1 MIDDRSK
8 TLLKRI
14 LKVSTESSR
23 GIEAVRFCA
32 DHEDYLDLLD
42 TLEAERYIDRR
53 RDRYYVR
60 LAALELITGETPRV
74 ESLLFLC
81 EFVFQALRQHY
92 RESPGQAI
100 DFRTLVERVEQPARK
115 VAIGV
120 TYMTEATIL
129 EQWASDSD
137 GQYTSITPSE
147 RILKY
152 ATFTD
157 VVDDQRRQDTD
168 FREQAGEDT
177 SDSPTGLTGHR
188 GFMLRAIELARNC
201 RSEAGKTSPKVGA
214 VLVRDGIVIGEA
226 YRGEMK
232 SGEHA
237 EYTLLERKLSDEA
250 VAGATLY
257 VTLEPCTSR
266 NDPKIPCAERIV
278 ERRIRK
284 VYIGV
289 LDPNPNI
296 RGDGELRLREA
307 GIEIARF
314 DPDLM
319 PIIEELNRD
328 FTRLHRLFHRRQ
340 NAIAEIVDPVKPN
353 AVGPNGHRIG
363 YTDDG
368 DKVEWIPDEEDPGK
382 EWPMLLRRNDQ
393 SILDAYDEY
402 WNKVWWNRH
411 QQWLSRI
418 ERGEESLTD
427 EQKPVLEK
435 AKRAAKQ
442 IEEKYGVESL
452 ECDDFKWGLLSGRM
466 SALAWVMGAE
476 WEESLDT

>member
-1 MIDDRSK
+1 MIDDTSK

-14 LKVSTESSR
+14 LKVSTESPR
-23 GIEAVRFCA
+23 GIEAVRFRA

-42 TLEAERYIDRR
+42 TLEAERYIDTR

-60 LAALELITGETPRV
+60 LAALELIAGETPRV

-81 EFVFQALRQHY
+81 EFVFQALRHHY
-92 RESPGQAI
+92 RESPGEAI
-100 DFRTLVERVEQPARK
+100 DFKTLVERVEQPARK

-120 TYMTEATIL
+120 TYMTEATVF

-168 FREQAGEDT
+168 FREQAGDDT
-177 SDSPTGLTGHR
+177 SDSPTALTGHR

-289 LDPNPNI
+289 LDP
-296 RGDGELRLREA
+296 
-307 GIEIARF
+307 
-314 DPDLM
+314 M
-319 PIIEELNRD
+319 S
-328 FTRLHRLFHRRQ
+328 
-340 NAIAEIVDPVKPN
+340 
-353 AVGPNGHRIG
+353 
-363 YTDDG
+363 TD
-368 DKVEWIPDEEDPGK
+368 KTI
-382 EWPMLLRRNDQ
+382 
-393 SILDAYDEY
+393 
-402 WNKVWWNRH
+402 
-411 QQWLSRI
+411 
-418 ERGEESLTD
+418 
-427 EQKPVLEK
+427 
-435 AKRAAKQ
+435 
-442 IEEKYGVESL
+442 
-452 ECDDFKWGLLSGRM
+452 
-466 SALAWVMGAE
+466 
-476 WEESLDT
+476 